1 MKKLN
6 KLTIGLLVISFLL
19 VSSKNSSAADEC
31 IIKTNVMNN
40 AMFLYSNGFL
50 VMYKENYEVNLMN
63 AITNQKI
70 DSYSKTPLAVEY
82 SNFIKRNN
90 IFEDNKPK
98 FIGNF
103 MFYVD
108 KTGMSCFD
116 FPTGKLLWKNEKLYD
131 RKTPRFISNNKLYLD
146 LDSWNY
152 MRSKPGFK
160 VVDLVTGSIL
170 DEFIPNI
177 REINQFALIIA
188 LYENDLMVFND
199 HNFFRYDMV
208 NRKTKW
214 ESSYFVGTKF
224 ESITIARNKLFFIS
238 ELDYSEECI
247 PQVPMIR
254 IVDLNDGKTVNEYF
268 CDKFVE
274 DNGFIY
280 SSYCLYCDKKN
291 RKISKFDIKANK
303 IVYQKNMSEFTNNC
317 FIENNLCSWNDLLA
331 LPSSEDDNKHI
342 KLSMISKNDFG
353 LKQSILFENQHL
365 YSINQEKGIFYIT
378 THNTK
383 LVKPQLYIYFEKSF
397 YYQIVKDYVKMVL
410 GLLL

>member
-6 KLTIGLLVISFLL
+6 ILTIGLLVISFLL
-19 VSSKNSSAADEC
+19 ISSKNSSAADEC

-40 AMFLYSNGFL
+40 AMFLYSNNFL
-50 VMYKENYEVNLMN
+50 VMYEENNEVNLMN

-116 FPTGKLLWKNEKLYD
+116 FPTGKLLWKNDKLYD
-131 RKTPRFISNNKLYLD
+131 RGVPNFISDNKLYLD

-152 MRSKPGFK
+152 MWNKLDFK
-160 VVDLVTGSIL
+160 IVDLSTGSIL
-170 DEFIPNI
+170 EEFVPNI
-177 REINQFALIIA
+177 RKIAYFAKIVA
-188 LYENDLMVFND
+188 MYENDLIVFNEPY
-199 HNFFRYDMV
+199 FYRYDIT
-208 NRKTKW
+208 NRKSKW
-214 ESSYFVGTKF
+214 ESEVFVGTKL
-224 ESITIARNKLFFIS
+224 ESVKIAEGKLMFIS
-238 ELDYSEECI
+238 DNEFYSECL
-247 PQVPMIR
+247 PQAPMIR

-303 IVYQKNMSEFTNNC
+303 IVYQKNMSEFSNNC
-317 FIENNLCSWNDLLA
+317 FIENNLCNWNDLLV
-331 LPSSEDDNKHI
+331 LPSLEDDNKHI
-342 KLSMISKNDFG
+342 KLSMIGKNDFV
-353 LKQSILFENQHL
+353 LKQSIMFENQHL
-365 YSINQEKGIFYIT
+365 YSINQEKGIFFIT

-383 LVKPQLYIYFEKSF
+383 LVKPQLHIYFEKSF
-397 YYQIVKDYVKMVL
+397 YYMIVKDYIRMVL
-410 GLLL
+410 GLIL